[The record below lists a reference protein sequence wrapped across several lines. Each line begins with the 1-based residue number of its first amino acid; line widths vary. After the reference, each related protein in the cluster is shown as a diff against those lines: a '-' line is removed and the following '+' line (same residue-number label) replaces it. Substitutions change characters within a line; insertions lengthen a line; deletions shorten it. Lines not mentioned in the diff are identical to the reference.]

1 MPKNTLKKKK
11 KKNKRSTTPGV
22 SGASHGV
29 VKSVSKT
36 KRAAVIANA
45 GSQPAHS
52 APAPARRPSDAVINR
67 NFLAKAYR
75 EYYNSAGRRR
85 PQHVVKRMYS
95 FMGEGPPGYL
105 NTPIGNRDFQSLLD
119 GERQGD
125 YKVEAQSASDNW
137 RGLQAGDYFHLI
149 NEAHPLP
156 SAQKAQ
162 NLANRARR
170 LIVNVKNQAAALK
183 AVRGLVPLF
192 KDGNVGPFFRS
203 FKVFLSSRADTQK
216 SVKYD
221 KLVVYYALKDPN
233 AADDDVGKQL
243 VSAIETAVPEG
254 ERDSTFAPFY
264 SFVTPG
270 VAWSEEPKYFVQ
282 KLDNS
287 FTETRANVIDDVI
300 KNNDAVP
307 NEAAFATLVDN
318 AFQRERIDPAK
329 PHRHVVAKTP

>member
-11 KKNKRSTTPGV
+11 KKNKRRTTPGV
-22 SGASHGV
+22 PGASTGV

-36 KRAAVIANA
+36 KRAALSNV
-45 GSQPAHS
+45 GSQPARS
-52 APAPARRPSDAVINR
+52 ASAPARRPSDAVINR

-85 PQHVVKRMYS
+85 PQNVVKRVYS

-105 NTPIGNRDFQSLLD
+105 NTPIGSRDFQSLLD
-119 GERQGD
+119 DQRQGG
-125 YKVEAQSASDNW
+125 YEVAAQNSADNW
-137 RGLQAGDYFHLI
+137 KELRDGDYFHLT
-149 NEAHPLP
+149 NEAFPLP
-156 SAQKAQ
+156 RAQKTQ
-162 NLANRARR
+162 TLTNRARR
-170 LIVNVKNQAAALK
+170 LIVNVKDQAAALK

-192 KDGNVGPFFRS
+192 RNADVGPFFRS
-203 FKVFLSSRADTQK
+203 FKVFLSSRADTKK

-233 AADDDVGKQL
+233 GADDVGNQL

-254 ERDSTFAPFY
+254 DRDSAFAPFY
-264 SFVTPG
+264 SFLTPG
-270 VAWSEEPKYFVQ
+270 VAWAEEPKYYVQ

-318 AFQRERIDPAK
+318 AFQREHIDPVK
-329 PHRHVVAKTP
+329 PHRHVVAKVP

>member
-36 KRAAVIANA
+36 KRGA
-45 GSQPAHS
+45 GSSVVSQPARPAS
-52 APAPARRPSDAVINR
+52 APARRPSDAVINR

-85 PQHVVKRMYS
+85 PTSRTKRVYS
-95 FMGEGPPGYL
+95 FMGDGPPGYL
-105 NTPIGNRDFQSLLD
+105 NTPIGNSEFQNLLN
-119 GERQGD
+119 GQTQGD

-137 RGLQAGDYFHLI
+137 RGLRAGDYFHLT

-162 NLANRARR
+162 TLANRARR

-203 FKVFLSSRADTQK
+203 FKVFLSSKADTQK

-254 ERDSTFAPFY
+254 DRDSAFAPFY
-264 SFVTPG
+264 SFLTPG
-270 VAWSEEPKYFVQ
+270 VAWAEEPKYYVQ

-318 AFQRERIDPAK
+318 AFRSERIDPVK
-329 PHRHVVAKTP
+329 PHRHVKTP